1 MPNTLERPVTVY
13 VAEDNPILLQGL
25 ERALTANGYRVETA
39 EDGSALLGLIG
50 SMGIPDVLLLDVM
63 MPGKTGVEVL
73 DAVRSDRRTAELPV
87 LLITAATEEVVPA
100 SALAHAKVDM
110 LLKPFRLTDLL
121 SRLESQVRES
131 RKSKGGLPGGDAVA
145 PLPG

>member
-1 MPNTLERPVTVY
+1 MSSTLDQPVTVY

-39 EDGSALLGLIG
+39 ADGSTLLGLIG
-50 SMGIPDVLLLDVM
+50 SMGVPDVLLLDVM

-73 DAVRSDRRTAELPV
+73 DVVRSDRRTAELPV
-87 LLITAATEEVVPA
+87 LLITAATEEVVPPA
-100 SALAHAKVDM
+100 ALAHARVDM
-110 LLKPFRLTDLL
+110 LLKPFRLNDLL
-121 SRLESQVRES
+121 SRLETQVREYRRS
-131 RKSKGGLPGGDAVA
+131 RAEPAAGNATA